1 MLQVGIC
8 GKLCLPVV
16 TNEKPRFWLRFCPYH
31 CKKRYFKLNDIICQ
45 LSWVDIW
52 DIFGLAGVFW
62 QIVKSKSLRNFE
74 ISKFRN

>member
-62 QIVKSKSLRNFE
+62 QIVKSKSRE